1 MPRMRLTLA
10 ELLDR
15 YTIETR
21 KHFYGHGNAQ
31 LIMEVE
37 HEIYGQIANICVNR
51 EAANKMMS
59 VVRAAAKLGVFND
72 SIASLEWQLRA
83 GQNLSLEEH
92 GRRARVIRYINDHG
106 RVGAKHDLSV
116 ELEQNI
122 ETRHYGYGDLLRAED
137 LTLDVQEPAE
147 MGKTISEAI
156 GTASHPARV
165 SSDVVDFTK
174 SEFYR

>member
-15 YTIETR
+15 YTIEWR
-21 KHFYGHGNAQ
+21 KKFYGHANDQ
-31 LIMEVE
+31 FVMELD
-37 HEIYGQIANICVNR
+37 HEIYGQIANICVDR

-59 VVRAAAKLGVFND
+59 VVRAAAKLGIYND

-92 GRRARVIRYINDHG
+92 GRRARAIRHINDRG
-106 RVGAKHDLSV
+106 RVGAKQDLSV
-116 ELEQNI
+116 ELGQNT
-122 ETRHYGYGDLLRAED
+122 ETRHYGYGDLLKPED

-147 MGKTISEAI
+147 MGMSLSELVRKRFE
-156 GTASHPARV
+156 TR
-165 SSDVVDFTK
+165 T
-174 SEFYR
+174 